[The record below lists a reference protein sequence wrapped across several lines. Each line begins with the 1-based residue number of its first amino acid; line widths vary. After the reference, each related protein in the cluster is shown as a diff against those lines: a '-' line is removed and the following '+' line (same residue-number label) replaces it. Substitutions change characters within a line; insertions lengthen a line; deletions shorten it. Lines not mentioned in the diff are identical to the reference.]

1 VSVCANRMRT
11 ARADDSRSYTAFWNF
26 TFATSSDPSQANDTY
41 CGPGPFSFESY
52 VVNETFSVNATTSGQ
67 QPDAT
72 VTTDLPQQPTGL
84 VKSSADRSEF
94 GWWSS
99 VLGLAAVGMLL

>member
-1 VSVCANRMRT
+1 VCEPGAA
-11 ARADDSRSYTAFWNF
+11 ARADISRSYTAFWNF
-26 TFATSSDPSQANDTY
+26 TYATSSDPSQANGSY

-52 VVNETFSVNATTSGQ
+52 VVNKTFSVNATTSEE
-67 QPDAT
+67 QPAAT

-84 VKSSADRSEF
+84 VKSSAGRSVV
-94 GWWSS
+94 GWWPS